1 MSKIY
6 IMRRANGQFFTIL
19 PNRVAIWTNQELLE
33 ISRAYNRELDLYQ
46 ALPLTGKLVQE
57 LKDKF
62 TIQGNCI
69 VWSVEPKTSLAPL
82 SEGRL
87 LDWAELETL
96 LNQPDSEPPKVET
109 PKVRATIQEFQ
120 FS

>member
-6 IMRRANGQFFTIL
+6 AMKRANGQFFIAL
-19 PNRVAIWTNQELLE
+19 PNRVALWVGQDLLD
-33 ISRAYNRELDLYQ
+33 ISRAHNRELDLYQ
-46 ALPLTGKLVQE
+46 PALLTAKLVKE

-62 TIQGNCI
+62 TIQGNFI
-69 VWSVEPKTSLAPL
+69 AWSIEPKTSQALI

-87 LDWAELETL
+87 IDWAEIEKL
-96 LNQPDSEPPKVET
+96 LNEADTEPPKVET

-120 FS
+120 FT